1 MNTNT
6 NYKESNETYLQNKAW
21 ERGQE
26 WIETSNKWEK
36 MEYLKETCSN
46 EFFQECTLLDE
57 MVRWMDDQEF
67 NQFFKKIC
75 SHWNILTPPELDY
88 EMNN

>member
-1 MNTNT
+1 MNTT
-6 NYKESNETYLQNKAW
+6 TEYKDADEAW
-21 ERGQE
+21 DIGQK
-26 WIETSNKWEK
+26 WIETSDKWDK

-57 MVRWMDDQEF
+57 MVRWMDDREF

-75 SHWNILTPPELDY
+75 SHHGILTPPELDY
-88 EMNN
+88 EMNR